1 MTTEPISH
9 DGCWRPNVRLVVT
22 AFDILLAI
30 PIAAFGIWRI
40 AAGLSRLELI
50 DRQVPGADFFVRSLP
65 SFVRAPRGVSG
76 VGDLIGGS
84 MFVLFALLLALT
96 HPSS

>member
-1 MTTEPISH
+1 
-9 DGCWRPNVRLVVT
+9 VVT

-40 AAGLSRLELI
+40 AAGLSLLELI
-50 DRQVPGADFFVRSLP
+50 DRQVPGADLFVRNLP
-65 SFVRAPRGVSG
+65 RFMRPRDNLNGVRG

-84 MFVLFALLLALT
+84 AFLLFALLLAIT

>member
-1 MTTEPISH
+1 M
-9 DGCWRPNVRLVVT
+9 VRVVT

-40 AAGLSRLELI
+40 AAGLSRLKLI
-50 DRQVPGADFFVRSLP
+50 DRQVPGADFVVRLP
-65 SFVRAPRGVSG
+65 SFMRAPNGVSG
-76 VGDLIGGS
+76 VHDLIAGS
-84 MFVLFALLLALT
+84 LFVLFALLLAIM

>member
-1 MTTEPISH
+1 MTLSSRT
-9 DGCWRPNVRLVVT
+9 VVT

-50 DRQVPGADFFVRSLP
+50 DRQVPGADLFARGLP
-65 SFVRAPRGVSG
+65 RFVRAPNGVSG
-76 VGDLIGGS
+76 VNDLIAGS
-84 MFVLFALLLALT
+84 LFVLFALLLAIT